1 MNKGKI
7 SDATCNKTEQNEQ
20 DCTQEPAICGTGNK
34 AVNKDESAMQCDMCH
49 FWHHTECEAVSEQM
63 YKFIQEV
70 TQGKTVAAY
79 TGTAKNATN

>member
-20 DCTQEPAICGTGNK
+20 DCTQEPAICGTGNE

-49 FWHHTECEAVSEQM
+49 LWHHTV
-63 YKFIQEV
+63 
-70 TQGKTVAAY
+70 
-79 TGTAKNATN
+79 